1 MKKTFKAILFD
12 ADGTLYDSTMLHFE
26 SYQVA
31 SRELYNF
38 DFSEKLYF
46 DECVGNYKNPA
57 QILKDSGVTCND
69 KEFYA
74 KKRPYFYKLAKAK
87 LKATPGLVD
96 FLRTMKRHKI
106 PCAIVSGSSHNS
118 LTDALKI
125 LNLSDFFEFR
135 IAFEDSGENQ
145 KPHPFPY
152 ERAIARLGISPKD
165 GIAFE
170 DTENG
175 IKSATSAGLFCIG
188 VKNSANT
195 LDRLKHAQFVI
206 SDFGEL
212 DFTFDEGLK
221 LYCAHGKQV

>member
-1 MKKTFKAILFD
+1 MQQKTFKAVLFD
-12 ADGTLYDSTMLHFE
+12 ADGTLYDSTLLHFE
-26 SYQVA
+26 SYRVA
-31 SRELYNF
+31 SRELYDF

-46 DECVGNYKNPA
+46 DECIGNYKNPT
-57 QILKDSGVTCND
+57 QILKEHGVESDD
-69 KEFYA
+69 KDFYA
-74 KKRPYFYKLAKAK
+74 KKRPYFYKIAQEK

-96 FLRTMKRHKI
+96 FLLTMKRHKI

-118 LTDALKI
+118 LNDSLNI
-125 LNLSDFFEFR
+125 LGLSDFFEFR

-152 ERAIARLGISPKD
+152 EKAISRLGISPEE
-165 GIAFE
+165 GLAFE

-188 VKNSANT
+188 IKNAANT
-195 LDRLKHAQFVI
+195 AERLKHAKFVI

-212 DFTFDEGLK
+212 NCIFNGGLELTF
-221 LYCAHGKQV
+221 